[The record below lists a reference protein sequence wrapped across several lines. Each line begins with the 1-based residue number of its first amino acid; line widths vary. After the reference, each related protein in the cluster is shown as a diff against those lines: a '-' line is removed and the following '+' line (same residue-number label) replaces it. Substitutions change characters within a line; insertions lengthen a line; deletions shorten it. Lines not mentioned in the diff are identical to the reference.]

1 MHPIARLE
9 GPYLSLAGLVSAHS
23 HAFQLALRG
32 NTQRAPTESGT
43 FWSWREAMYRLATSL
58 TPESIARVSS
68 RAFALLKRAGV
79 TTVGEFHYLHH
90 QPDGSPYAQ
99 RTLLA
104 DTVIQCALDAGLRVT
119 LLRTAYARAGAG
131 LPPEDG
137 QRRFCDPDVDHVL
150 RDLDALRARWGH
162 HPDVRIGVAP
172 HSVRAVPSHWIT
184 ALHDYATAHELPFH
198 MHVAEVQGEVDACLA
213 EHRARPVEHLAALG
227 VLDARFVA
235 VHATNL
241 LPHEAKILGDAR
253 AFACVCPTTERDL
266 GDGLA
271 ELSALR
277 DAGVRLCTGIDSH
290 VVTDPLEELRAL
302 ETHERLRLRRRV
314 TFTPPE
320 GRTPAQQLL
329 VEGSV
334 HGALACGWP
343 AALQGDQTTWSP
355 RTLVDRG
362 HPALVGVP
370 DEALLDA
377 WVFSAPVDSVVH
389 TETLQTPSE
398 RAAAV

>member
-1 MHPIARLE
+1 MHPLHRLD
-9 GPYLSLAGLVSAHS
+9 GDRLRVAGLVTAHS

-32 NTQRAPTESGT
+32 NTQRAPTETGT

-58 TPESIARVSS
+58 TPESIATISA
-68 RAFALLKRAGV
+68 RAFALLRRAGV
-79 TTVGEFHYLHH
+79 TTVGEFHYVHH
-90 QPDGSPYAQ
+90 QPDGTPYAQ
-99 RTLLA
+99 RTLLG
-104 DTVIQCALDAGLRVT
+104 DTVVQAALDAGLRIT

-131 LPPEDG
+131 LAPEPG

-150 RDLDALRARWGH
+150 RDLDDLRARWAH
-162 HPDVRIGVAP
+162 EPRVRIGVAP
-172 HSVRAVPSHWIT
+172 HSVRAVPAPWIT
-184 ALHDYATAHELPFH
+184 ALHAYARAHALPFH
-198 MHVAEVQGEVDACLA
+198 MHVAEVQGEVDACLG
-213 EHRARPVEHLAALG
+213 EHGRRPVELLSDLG

-241 LPHEAKILGDAR
+241 TADEARILGAAR

-271 ELSALR
+271 DLAALR
-277 DAGVRLCTGIDSH
+277 GAGVRLCTGIDSH

-314 TFTPPE
+314 TFAPPE

-334 HGALACGWP
+334 HGALACGWD
-343 AALQGDQTTWSP
+343 AALQGDHTTWP
-355 RTLVDRG
+355 LETTVDRA
-362 HPALVGVP
+362 HPAIAAVP

-377 WVFSAPVDSVVH
+377 WVFSAPSD
-389 TETLQTPSE
+389 
-398 RAAAV
+398 AVIAPT